1 MLWYHYVFGAV
12 LILASIIITIVVLM
26 QEGRSQ
32 NLSGAIAGGAE
43 TFLGKS
49 KGRTIE
55 AKLEKIT
62 KWLIV
67 AFFACCISHLPVCRI
82 SKRKDNLA
90 ACKVIFFAVTPMNE
104 RERT

>member
-12 LILASIIITIVVLM
+12 LIVASIIITIVVLM

-43 TFLGKS
+43 TFRGKS
-49 KGRTIE
+49 KGRTVE

-67 AFFACCISHLPVCRI
+67 AFFVIV
-82 SKRKDNLA
+82 LA
-90 ACKVIFFAVTPMNE
+90 AFLIFLFVG
-104 RERT
+104 

>member
-12 LILASIIITIVVLM
+12 LIVASVIITIVVLM

-32 NLSGAIAGGAE
+32 NLSGAITGGADS
-43 TFLGKS
+43 FIGKS

-55 AKLEKIT
+55 GKLEKVT

-67 AFFACCISHLPVCRI
+67 FFFVIV
-82 SKRKDNLA
+82 LA
-90 ACKVIFFAVTPMNE
+90 AFLVFLFVK
-104 RERT
+104 

>member
-1 MLWYHYVFGAV
+1 MSWYHYVFGAI
-12 LILASIIITIVVLM
+12 LIVASIIITVVVLM

-67 AFFACCISHLPVCRI
+67 VFFIIVLVAFLVFLFI
-82 SKRKDNLA
+82 
-90 ACKVIFFAVTPMNE
+90 
-104 RERT
+104 

>member
-43 TFLGKS
+43 TFLVKS

-67 AFFACCISHLPVCRI
+67 AFFVIV
-82 SKRKDNLA
+82 LA
-90 ACKVIFFAVTPMNE
+90 AFLIFLFVG
-104 RERT
+104 

>member
-43 TFLGKS
+43 TFLGKF

-67 AFFACCISHLPVCRI
+67 AFFVIV
-82 SKRKDNLA
+82 LA
-90 ACKVIFFAVTPMNE
+90 AFLIFLFVG
-104 RERT
+104 

>member
-49 KGRTIE
+49 K
-55 AKLEKIT
+55 A
-62 KWLIV
+62 
-67 AFFACCISHLPVCRI
+67 
-82 SKRKDNLA
+82 
-90 ACKVIFFAVTPMNE
+90 E
-104 RERT
+104 RLRLS

>member
-1 MLWYHYVFGAV
+1 MSWYHYLLGAI
-12 LILASIIITIVVLM
+12 LIIASIIITIVVLM

-67 AFFACCISHLPVCRI
+67 
-82 SKRKDNLA
+82 
-90 ACKVIFFAVTPMNE
+90 IFFAVVLVAFLIFLFIG
-104 RERT
+104 

>member
-1 MLWYHYVFGAV
+1 MTLAITILQLMTCLF
-12 LILASIIITIVVLM
+12 LIIVVLL
-26 QEGRSQ
+26 QSGKRSG
-32 NLSGAIAGGAE
+32 LSGAIAGGAE

-67 AFFACCISHLPVCRI
+67 AFFVLV
-82 SKRKDNLA
+82 LA
-90 ACKVIFFAVTPMNE
+90 AFLIFLFIG
-104 RERT
+104 

>member
-12 LILASIIITIVVLM
+12 LIVASIIITIVVLM

-32 NLSGAIAGGAE
+32 NVSGAVMGGAE

-49 KGRTIE
+49 KARTIE

-67 AFFACCISHLPVCRI
+67 AFFVIV
-82 SKRKDNLA
+82 LA
-90 ACKVIFFAVTPMNE
+90 AFLIFLFIG
-104 RERT
+104 

>member
-43 TFLGKS
+43 TFFGKS

-67 AFFACCISHLPVCRI
+67 AFFVIV
-82 SKRKDNLA
+82 LA
-90 ACKVIFFAVTPMNE
+90 AFLIFLFVG
-104 RERT
+104 

>member
-1 MLWYHYVFGAV
+1 MLWYHYVFGV
-12 LILASIIITIVVLM
+12 ILIVVSIIIIAVVLL

-62 KWLIV
+62 KWLIAV
-67 AFFACCISHLPVCRI
+67 FFVIV
-82 SKRKDNLA
+82 LA
-90 ACKVIFFAVTPMNE
+90 AFLIFLFIG
-104 RERT
+104 

>member
-1 MLWYHYVFGAV
+1 MSWYHYVFGAI
-12 LILASIIITIVVLM
+12 LIIASVIITIVVLM

-55 AKLEKIT
+55 AKLERIT

-67 AFFACCISHLPVCRI
+67 VFFISV
-82 SKRKDNLA
+82 LA
-90 ACKVIFFAVTPMNE
+90 AFLVFLFIG
-104 RERT
+104 

>member
-43 TFLGKS
+43 TFWGKS

-67 AFFACCISHLPVCRI
+67 AFFVIV
-82 SKRKDNLA
+82 LA
-90 ACKVIFFAVTPMNE
+90 AFLIFLFVG
-104 RERT
+104 

>member
-1 MLWYHYVFGAV
+1 MCYNPLVLKTSEEFVMLWYHYVFGV
-12 LILASIIITIVVLM
+12 ILILVSIIIIAVVLL

-67 AFFACCISHLPVCRI
+67 IFFVLV
-82 SKRKDNLA
+82 LA
-90 ACKVIFFAVTPMNE
+90 AFLIFLFIG
-104 RERT
+104 